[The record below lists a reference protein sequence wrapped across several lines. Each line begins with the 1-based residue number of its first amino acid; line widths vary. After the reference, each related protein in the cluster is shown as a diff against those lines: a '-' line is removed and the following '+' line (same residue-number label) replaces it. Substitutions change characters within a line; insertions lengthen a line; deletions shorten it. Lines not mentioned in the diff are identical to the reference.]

1 MLHKEVNQS
10 RLGQL
15 WQVSDNLFVYQM
27 EATGQ
32 SKFFFKCLRV
42 HRHTWHDDQIK
53 PVQAIQ
59 MLPYNM

>member
-27 EATGQ
+27 EATG
-32 SKFFFKCLRV
+32 LG
-42 HRHTWHDDQIK
+42 
-53 PVQAIQ
+53 VQLEFYLLYHKKQ
-59 MLPYNM
+59 LLY